1 MNYKKIILIFF
12 VCGFQ
17 SFAQTNRGWQNYSSL
32 RNISSA
38 IVEADGV
45 WAGTDG
51 GAFFYNFKDSSYQT
65 FTKTEGVNGSPI
77 TAIVKDSSG
86 NIWMGSQNGKIDVY
100 NPATKIFKNIFDVY
114 NSERTGKRINSI
126 SIYGDTAFVST
137 SFGLS
142 LVNTK
147 TFGFYDTFFKLGNFA
162 SNIEVNYSFKKN
174 NIIYAATN
182 SGMAVQKAGTT
193 NLVAPESWDNYTTA
207 NGLNSNTILKIGSY
221 RDSVV
226 VLTPVGFSLFS
237 INAWQN
243 FLTDFPIGHIQDFQT
258 TNDSIFI
265 LSDGIVYYYTHGLKD
280 KYSSIEYVGSVK
292 LPYCGGGYFLLTYD
306 NGAKF
311 HNKNNSYASIWLSPN
326 GPSENKFFNMAVDQK
341 NILWVATGEE
351 KGGVGFFKFDR
362 GVWKTFNMNSA
373 PLLSNALHNVS
384 AGSDN
389 SVYFA
394 SWGRGFV
401 KVKNDSTFQTYNVD
415 NSPMIGTKKDPSYLV
430 ITDMKTDSKNN
441 LWSLNLEAADKKILS
456 VLTTDS
462 AWYLFENLPDPA
474 VDQYRKL
481 LIDQYDT
488 KWFTTSNPNKSGL
501 YYFNENSTLSNTD
514 DDRTGFVAGLNS
526 NSVSCLVLD
535 KRGELWMGTSAGINI
550 ISNPNAILS
559 ASSSALK
566 ITSVFSL
573 RQQSINCLA
582 VDAINRKWVGTNEGL
597 IVTSSDGTSLLETF
611 DSKNSPLLADQI
623 KSLAIDEKNGI
634 VYAAVD
640 GGLTA
645 FYTTAL
651 APNTSFAS
659 IETAPSPFLIG
670 GAASLLTI
678 DGLVKDSDIKILSI
692 SGNLIREFSSP
703 GGRIAFWD
711 GKNNDGKFV
720 NSGVYLIVAYDK
732 EGNSV
737 ATGKVA
743 VVRQ

>member
-1 MNYKKIILIFF
+1 MNYKKIILILF

-17 SFAQTNRGWQNYSSL
+17 FNAQTNRGWQNYSSL
-32 RNISSA
+32 SNVSSA
-38 IVEADGV
+38 IVDAKGI

-51 GAFFYNFKDSSYQT
+51 GAFHYNFKDSSFQT

-77 TAIVKDSSG
+77 TAIAKDSSG

-100 NPATKIFKNIFDVY
+100 NPATKVFKNIFDVY
-114 NSERTGKRINSI
+114 NSERTEKRINSI

-142 LVNTK
+142 LVNTI
-147 TFGFYDTFFKLGNFA
+147 TYGFYDTYFKFGNFA

-207 NGLNSNTILKIGSY
+207 NGLNSNTIIKIGSY
-221 RDSVV
+221 KDSVF
-226 VLTPVGFSLFS
+226 VLTAVGFSIFT

-258 TNDSIFI
+258 TSDSIFI
-265 LSDGIVYYYTHGLKD
+265 LSDGLVYYYTNGLKNR
-280 KYSSIEYVGSVK
+280 YESIVLVGANK
-292 LPYCGGGYFLLTYD
+292 MPYCKEGKFLLTYD
-306 NGAKF
+306 NATRLFDKKDSG
-311 HNKNNSYASIWLSPN
+311 ASIKLSPN
-326 GPSENKFFNMAVDQK
+326 GPSENKFFNMAVDQQ

-362 GVWKTFNMNSA
+362 AVWKTFNMSSA
-373 PLLSNALHNVS
+373 PLLSNAFHNVS

-389 SVYFA
+389 YVYFA

-401 KVKNDSTFQTYNVD
+401 RVKNDSTFQTFIVD
-415 NSPMIGTKKDPSYLV
+415 NTPMIGTKKDPTYLV

-441 LWSLNLEAADKKILS
+441 LWSLNLDAADKKILS

-462 AWYLFENLPDPA
+462 TWYLFENLPDPT

-501 YYFNENSTLSNTD
+501 YYFNENSSLSISSD
-514 DDRTGFVAGLNS
+514 DKSGYVAGLNS
-526 NSVSCLVLD
+526 SSVSCLALD
-535 KRGELWMGTSAGINI
+535 KRGELWVGTSAGVNI

-573 RQQSINCLA
+573 RQQAINCLA
-582 VDAINRKWVGTNEGL
+582 VDAINRKWVGTNQGL

-623 KSLAIDEKNGI
+623 KSLAVDEKNGI

-651 APNTSFAS
+651 APNTSFTS

-743 VVRQ
+743 IIRK

>member
-12 VCGFQ
+12 ICGFQ

-32 RNISSA
+32 SNVSSA
-38 IVEADGV
+38 IVEADGI

-51 GAFFYNFKDSSYQT
+51 GAFSYSFKDSSFQT

-77 TAIVKDSSG
+77 TAIAKDSTG
-86 NIWMGSQNGKIDVY
+86 NIWIGSQNGKIDVY
-100 NPATKIFKNIFDVY
+100 NPATKVFKNIFDIY
-114 NSERTGKRINSI
+114 NSERTEKRINSI

-147 TFGFYDTFFKLGNFA
+147 TFAFYDTFFKLGNFA
-162 SNIEVNYSFKKN
+162 SNIEVNFSYKKN

-182 SGMAVQKAGTT
+182 AGIAVQKAGTT
-193 NLVAPESWDNYTTA
+193 NLVAPESWNNFSTA

-221 RDSVV
+221 KDSVF
-226 VLTPVGFSLFS
+226 VLTPVGFSIFT

-243 FLTDFPIGHIQDFQT
+243 FLTDFPDGHIQDFQT
-258 TNDSIFI
+258 TSDSIFI
-265 LSDGIVYYYTHGLKD
+265 LSDWIVYYYTNGLKD
-280 KYSSIEYVGSVK
+280 RYSPIVYVNAAK
-292 LPYCGGGYFLLTYD
+292 MPYCRDGKFLLTFTNTTRLFD
-306 NGAKF
+306 
-311 HNKNNSYASIWLSPN
+311 KNNSYSSFNLSPN
-326 GPSENKFFNMAVDQK
+326 GPSENKFFNMAVDQQ
-341 NILWVATGEE
+341 NNLWVATGQDV
-351 KGGVGFFKFDR
+351 GGVGFFKFN
-362 GVWKTFNMNSA
+362 GTLWKTFDMNSF
-373 PLLSNALHNVS
+373 PFLSNAFHNVS
-384 AGSDN
+384 IGSDN
-389 SVYFA
+389 SIYFA
-394 SWGRGFV
+394 NWGSGFV
-401 KVKNDSTFQTYNVD
+401 RVKNDTTIQSFSVNNT
-415 NSPMIGTKKDPSYLV
+415 PLIGTLAHPNFLV
-430 ITDMKTDSKNN
+430 IADMKTDSRNN
-441 LWSLNLEAADKKILS
+441 LWALNHDAADRKVLS

-462 AWYLFENLPDPA
+462 TWYLFENLPDPT

-488 KWFTTSNPNKSGL
+488 KWFTSSNPDKSGL
-501 YYFNENSTLSNTD
+501 YYFNENSTLSNSS
-514 DDRTGFVAGLNS
+514 DDRTGYVAGLNS
-526 NSVSCLVLD
+526 NGVSCLALD
-535 KRGELWMGTSAGINI
+535 KRGELWAGTNLGVNI

-559 ASSSALK
+559 SSSSALK

-573 RQQSINCLA
+573 RQQAINCLA
-582 VDAINRKWVGTNEGL
+582 VDAINRKWVGTNQGL

-623 KSLAIDEKNGI
+623 KSLAVDEKNGI

-651 APNTSFAS
+651 APNTSFTS
-659 IETAPSPFLIG
+659 IETSPSPFLIG
-670 GAASLLTI
+670 GTASLLTI
-678 DGLVKDSDIKILSI
+678 DGLIKDSDIKILSI

-711 GKNNDGKFV
+711 GKNDDGKFV
-720 NSGVYLIVAYDK
+720 NSGIYLIVAYDK

-743 VVRQ
+743 IIRK